1 MKKLNKKENTVK
13 FIDITMG
20 EYNPEDHLGITY
32 QQAMGKMHVI
42 DKDKRVRGK

>member
-20 EYNPEDHLGITY
+20 EYNLEDHLGITY

-42 DKDKRVRGK
+42 DRDKRVRGK